1 MTSPVIKQTKGSLR
15 PGPLAGLKVVEIGT
29 AMAGP
34 YCAMILGDYGA
45 EVVKIERVGQGDDSR
60 HWPPKFHGKLPYYFA
75 AANRNKRSL
84 ALDLKSADGVAIARK
99 LIENAD
105 ILIENYRVGAMERVG
120 LGYETFAESNP
131 GLIYCSISGFGRH
144 GPRSTEPAND
154 LFMQAYS
161 GGMSITGEPN
171 GGPVKM
177 GMSVADLGAA
187 MFGAIGILMAVE
199 QRHRTGRGQRVDTS
213 LLEGQMAMLSYHL
226 TYFFATGSVPQ
237 RRGSSGQVN
246 VPYQAFEASDQWVVI
261 AAFNETMWRGVCRA
275 LERPQW
281 AEDPRFCSSA
291 QRLDNRDVLVSLIS
305 ARLIERTGRQWIE
318 SLSAEGV
325 PCAPVNDIEQ
335 LVGEAQALQ
344 SGMVIDLDVP
354 GAGPIRM
361 AGLPIKLSASAGDIV
376 EPPPRLGQHSAEI
389 LSEIGYGSEAIRQL
403 AAKSVVGLD

>member
-105 ILIENYRVGAMERVG
+105 ILIENYRVGAMERAG

-403 AAKSVVGLD
+403 AAQSVVGLD